1 MSIGGRARLCAYLI
15 AAVAGITGLVVIFL
29 ATDGSPPA
37 AAATATAPACT
48 SGTTVNTRD
57 GAVCGL
63 TANGVTSYLGV
74 PYAAPPLGN
83 LRWRPPARVAHRS
96 TTLQATQAG
105 LTCPQPG
112 VLGSTPPPSSEDCLT
127 LNVQVPTNAGSG
139 PLPVMVEIHGG
150 GFVQGTPA
158 DQTVLASKGNVI
170 AVGVNYRLGVLGFL
184 AEKALGEHSGD
195 YGLMDQQ
202 AALKWVKQNISNF
215 GGDPDNVTLFGQSAG
230 GASVCD
236 AAASPTAAGLFQ
248 KGISE
253 SGFYGYWDNTIWP
266 NGDCKSSLETE
277 QNAQADGATLAARVG
292 CATATDVAE
301 CLRNV
306 PVQTLLDEG
315 SQVFS
320 PTAGGT
326 IAPTINGTTLPIS
339 AAQAIKTGKLNNVK
353 LMIGVA
359 RDEFNGGE
367 TVASSVAQTP
377 AQYKQLVRQQ
387 FGSLTSTIMTL
398 YPIVRFPDSSPFI
411 AYRTV
416 MADSASVCPA
426 LQANQ
431 QLTNDVP
438 TFAYEND
445 DSDTPTGSPFPLGAF
460 HNAENPFLFQATTA
474 TFTPDQSAMGDQ
486 IIAEWAGFARTG
498 NPTVV
503 GAPEWTRYT
512 AKRQNVMSLESAG
525 DSSLVSTKFL
535 NQQHHCGFWDAV
547 NQNAPW
553 TNPAGPGPGS
563 AS

>member
-1 MSIGGRARLCAYLI
+1 MSFVGRARLCAYLI
-15 AAVAGITGLVVIFL
+15 GAVTAITGLAVIFL

-48 SGTTVNTRD
+48 PGTTVNTKD

-83 LRWRPPARVAHRS
+83 LRWRPPAPAAHRS

-127 LNVQVPTNAGSG
+127 LNVQVPTNAGPG

-158 DQTVLASKGNVI
+158 DQTVLASKGKVI

-184 AEKALGEHSGD
+184 AEKALGAHSGD

-215 GGDPDNVTLFGQSAG
+215 GGDPSNVTLFGQSAG

-277 QNAQADGATLAARVG
+277 QNAQTDGATLAAKVG
-292 CATATDVAE
+292 CGTATDVAE

-320 PTAGGT
+320 PTAGGHRPDNQRHD
-326 IAPTINGTTLPIS
+326 APDLGRAS
-339 AAQAIKTGKLNNVK
+339 DQDQQAEQRQADNRRGSRRVQRR
-353 LMIGVA
+353 
-359 RDEFNGGE
+359 RDNREFC
-367 TVASSVAQTP
+367 AQTP
-377 AQYKQLVRQQ
+377 AQYRQLVRQQ

-398 YPIVRFPDSSPFI
+398 TRSCGS
-411 AYRTV
+411 RTRLRL
-416 MADSASVCPA
+416 S
-426 LQANQ
+426 
-431 QLTNDVP
+431 
-438 TFAYEND
+438 
-445 DSDTPTGSPFPLGAF
+445 
-460 HNAENPFLFQATTA
+460 
-474 TFTPDQSAMGDQ
+474 
-486 IIAEWAGFARTG
+486 RTG
-498 NPTVV
+498 RSWRIRLRCAQPCK
-503 GAPEWTRYT
+503 PI
-512 AKRQNVMSLESAG
+512 
-525 DSSLVSTKFL
+525 SS
-535 NQQHHCGFWDAV
+535 
-547 NQNAPW
+547 
-553 TNPAGPGPGS
+553 
-563 AS
+563 